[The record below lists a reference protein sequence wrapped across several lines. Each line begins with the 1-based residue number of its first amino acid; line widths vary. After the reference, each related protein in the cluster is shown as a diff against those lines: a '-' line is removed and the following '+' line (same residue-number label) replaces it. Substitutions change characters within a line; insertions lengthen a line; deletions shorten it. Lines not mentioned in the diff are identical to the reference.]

1 MRARHQDGWVEER
14 RGRRSRSWYG
24 HYFEYVKDAQGKET
38 RIHRGIRL
46 GDKATMTKWK
56 AEEKLRAEIGKT
68 QKQKP
73 VGAALTFEWFTRQ
86 QFLPMKQ
93 PKWTGS
99 TRRTNLA
106 TLEHHVLPAL
116 GPKPLAEIT
125 KFDCQILVNDLAGK
139 GYSHS
144 IVDHCRIMVGAIMEE
159 ALDAELIG
167 KNVARK
173 VENPETKE
181 PQKPVLPKDD
191 ARKLIDALPFRDRLI
206 CMIGAFCAMRPGEI
220 FGLQR
225 SSFCGDHFQIQG
237 TAWAGTLRP
246 GKAKTKGSLGS
257 VAIPNALLSLLHTWL
272 ETLSDAP
279 DGLLFPS
286 SQPGRPMR
294 AETWLRCRLKPVA
307 ERLGITTQVNFQ
319 VMRRSFAT
327 HAQGLGD
334 SKSVQTHLRH
344 SRITT
349 TMDTYTQPVE
359 ENVRALVNR
368 VADSVMAPR
377 QIEANQAIN

>member
-1 MRARHQDGWVEER
+1 
-14 RGRRSRSWYG
+14 
-24 HYFEYVKDAQGKET
+24 
-38 RIHRGIRL
+38 
-46 GDKATMTKWK
+46 
-56 AEEKLRAEIGKT
+56 
-68 QKQKP
+68 
-73 VGAALTFEWFTRQ
+73 
-86 QFLPMKQ
+86 
-93 PKWTGS
+93 
-99 TRRTNLA
+99 
-106 TLEHHVLPAL
+106 
-116 GPKPLAEIT
+116 
-125 KFDCQILVNDLAGK
+125 VNDLAAK
-139 GYSHS
+139 GYSFS
-144 IVDHCRIMVGAIMEE
+144 VVDHCRIMVGAILEE

-206 CMIGAFCAMRPGEI
+206 CMIAAFCAMRPGEI

-225 SSFCGDHFQIQG
+225 SSFQGDHFQIQG

-257 VAIPNALLSLLHTWL
+257 VAIPNALLPLLHAWL
-272 ETLSDAP
+272 ETLPDAP
-279 DGLLFPS
+279 GGLLFPS

-294 AETWLRCRLKPVA
+294 AETWLRCRLKPIA
-307 ERLGITTQVNFQ
+307 EDLGITTQVNFQ

-344 SRITT
+344 ARITT

-377 QIEANQAIN
+377 QIEANRVIN